1 MKKVVLFT
9 DGACSGNPGRGGW
22 AALLGYQDKEKLFV
36 GYSEQTTNIRMELG
50 AFIGGLSQLK
60 EACEV
65 VVFSDSKFLVTM
77 VEGRSFV
84 GWAKDGWR
92 RKDGGAVKNQDL
104 WQRIWEL
111 TDFHKVK
118 LNWLPSHTK
127 KKDGSFDTSVKD
139 FSYQSDSVVADVVS
153 CLGETDEVR
162 YIFSRNDLV
171 DRAAVFAMKNE
182 KEGVLD
188 LDLFA

>member
-1 MKKVVLFT
+1 MAQTNTKKQRKPRKAET
-9 DGACSGNPGRGGW
+9 RPRD
-22 AALLGYQDKEKLFV
+22 YFV
-36 GYSEQTTNIRMELG
+36 ERVDT
-50 AFIGGLSQLK
+50 
-60 EACEV
+60 
-65 VVFSDSKFLVTM
+65 
-77 VEGRSFV
+77 
-84 GWAKDGWR
+84 
-92 RKDGGAVKNQDL
+92 
-104 WQRIWEL
+104 
-111 TDFHKVK
+111 
-118 LNWLPSHTK
+118 PK